1 MENNKKV
8 LLEEIHR
15 IQNLMNLS
23 EQNIEQKI
31 TTEKPDIYTPIAVLP
46 PDTIS
51 GSITKVNKT
60 PEGLENSKRVENELI
75 SINGY
80 KELIT
85 HLDDS
90 NGKSYLIWFKTL
102 NQETRKKM
110 IELFNSKLNE
120 LKEERRKLDNY
131 NVKINKSGSRTEII
145 PSEELPDTPPID
157 LEFGISGSD
166 VFVDNKSD
174 VTSAIQSKIDELIN
188 DISETLN
195 EINQDPT
202 KEITLK
208 VKNFMIGTSSS
219 RFRNTEDASKLT
231 WADLSSKRAK
241 NTKEQL
247 YAKLESLG
255 VITSEGTI
263 EFKGGYNGDGTSG
276 PNPGYNPEG
285 KPYLISKDG
294 TFDNYY
300 KTATKEIRNQYG
312 NPLNTKEAYDIYKWI
327 MVSITLVAVIK
338 NKVPVKPTE
347 IYYKGYDLEITPFN
361 NPGTYKFPRRT
372 LIKLDWFK
380 KSGKKKKTKNNL
392 TKCPK
397 FNAKV
402 SDPWWLSL

>member
-1 MENNKKV
+1 M
-8 LLEEIHR
+8 
-15 IQNLMNLS
+15 
-23 EQNIEQKI
+23 
-31 TTEKPDIYTPIAVLP
+31 
-46 PDTIS
+46 
-51 GSITKVNKT
+51 
-60 PEGLENSKRVENELI
+60 
-75 SINGY
+75 
-80 KELIT
+80 
-85 HLDDS
+85 
-90 NGKSYLIWFKTL
+90 
-102 NQETRKKM
+102 
-110 IELFNSKLNE
+110 
-120 LKEERRKLDNY
+120 
-131 NVKINKSGSRTEII
+131 
-145 PSEELPDTPPID
+145 PDTPPID

-166 VFVDNKSD
+166 VFVDNESG
-174 VTSAIQSKIDELIN
+174 VTPAIQSKIDELIN
-188 DISETLN
+188 NISETLN

-202 KEITLK
+202 KKIILK

-219 RFRNTEDASKLT
+219 RFRNTEDASNLT

-276 PNPGYNPEG
+276 PNPGYNPKG

-312 NPLNTKEAYDIYKWI
+312 TPLNTKEEYDIYKWI
-327 MVSITLVAVIK
+327 MVSIPLVESIDV
-338 NKVPVKPTE
+338 VDPVKPTQ

-361 NPGTYKFPRRT
+361 NSGTYKFPRRT

-392 TKCPK
+392 TKW
-397 FNAKV
+397 
-402 SDPWWLSL
+402 SGIL